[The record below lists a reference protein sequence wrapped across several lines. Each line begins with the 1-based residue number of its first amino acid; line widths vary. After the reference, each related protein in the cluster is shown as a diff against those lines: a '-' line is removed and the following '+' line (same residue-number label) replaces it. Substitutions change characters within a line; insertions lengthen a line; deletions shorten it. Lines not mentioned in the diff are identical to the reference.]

1 MHFHQWCVGIYGH
14 EIVSQVRIDRR
25 TVLRVVDRVLQKRH
39 PNSHHNCAFDL
50 VAPGQR
56 IDDPSA
62 VNDGDD
68 TVHTQASRR
77 MLPGDFDKVTAV
89 RVHRNLWLLLIEC
102 SLRSSYRASERFITA
117 TSEWPRA
124 TS

>member
-50 VAPGQR
+50 VSPGQR
-56 IDDPSA
+56 IDDPPA
-62 VNDGDD
+62 VNDRDD
-68 TVHTQASRR
+68 TVHTQASNRR
-77 MLPGDFDKVTAV
+77 LPCYFDKVTAV

-102 SLRSSYRASERFITA
+102 PFGFTAACNKAHVGASKQI
-117 TSEWPRA
+117 
-124 TS
+124 